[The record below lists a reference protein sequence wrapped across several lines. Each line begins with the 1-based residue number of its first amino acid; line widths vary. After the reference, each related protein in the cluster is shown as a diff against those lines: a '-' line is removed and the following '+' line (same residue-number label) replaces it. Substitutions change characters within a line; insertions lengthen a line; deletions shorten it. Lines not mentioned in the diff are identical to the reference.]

1 MLYYICF
8 SDNKEVTKTKQNK
21 PIKDGDLHDLIEKK
35 RADEDFFHEETIY
48 KWTLE
53 MINALVYLHD
63 RSTPIVHKDIK
74 PA

>member
-1 MLYYICF
+1 M
-8 SDNKEVTKTKQNK
+8 
-21 PIKDGDLHDLIEKK
+21 HDLIETK
-35 RADEDFFHEETIY
+35 RADEDFFHEETMY
-48 KWTLE
+48 KRTLE